1 MTTDQSPAGTHG
13 APLDDLTVVD
23 LSIARAGPTAVRY
36 LADWGAHVVRVESNH
51 PGMAMTGDH
60 QSADYLNLHRSKQM
74 IQLDLRDD
82 ADRERLY
89 ELVERA
95 DVVVENFRAP
105 VKYKLGIDYETLSAR
120 NPRLVY
126 GSISGYGQDGP
137 YWHRGAVDQVIQGV
151 GGLMSVTGEPGAG
164 PLRAGIAVSDLA
176 AGHQLAIGILIALH
190 ERARTGRGQWVKVSL
205 LEAMLS
211 FLDFQAARWTIDG
224 HVPVSE
230 GNHHPTATPMGTYT
244 AADGFFNIAAP
255 SDKLWRQLCAV
266 LEDPALA
273 DDERF
278 STARQRYQHRNELN
292 ALLDERLLRRPRAEW
307 AELLDAVGVP
317 CGPVLTMDEVF
328 ADPQVVH
335 LDMLREVD
343 HPKRGKVRVLRNSI
357 TMSESRPVTPTA
369 SPVPPAPE

>member
-1 MTTDQSPAGTHG
+1 MSADRSAASGG

-23 LSIARAGPTAVRY
+23 LSVARAGPTAVRY
-36 LADWGAHVVRVESNH
+36 LADWGAHVVRVESND

-60 QSADYLNLHRSKQM
+60 HSADYLNLHRSKQM

-82 ADRERLY
+82 ADRERLF
-89 ELVERA
+89 ELVDRA

-105 VKYKLGIDYETLSAR
+105 VKYKLGIDYETLSVR

-137 YWHRGAVDQVIQGV
+137 YWKRGAVDQVIQGV

-224 HVPVSE
+224 QVPASE

-244 AADGFFNIAAP
+244 AGDGFFNIAAP
-255 SDKLWRQLCAV
+255 NDRLWRQLCAV
-266 LEDPALA
+266 LEEPTLA

-278 STARQRYQHRNELN
+278 STAQRRYQHRNELN

-307 AELLDAVGVP
+307 AERLDAVGVP

-335 LDMLREVD
+335 LDMLREVE
-343 HPKRGKVRVLRNSI
+343 HPTRGRVRVLRNSI